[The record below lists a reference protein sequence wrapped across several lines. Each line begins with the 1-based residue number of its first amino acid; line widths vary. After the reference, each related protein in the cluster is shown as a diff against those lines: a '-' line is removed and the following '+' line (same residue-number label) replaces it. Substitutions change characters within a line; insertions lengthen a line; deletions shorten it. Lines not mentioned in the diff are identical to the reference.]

1 MIGTL
6 QALRFIFMMM
16 IFMSH
21 FTYNDICAFDAG
33 GDCGVAFFF
42 MLSGFVCSL
51 SYGQSIRNGSFCYG
65 RFMWKRL
72 KKFYPIHLLCLML
85 FLLVN
90 HAVLDTKV
98 LLNML
103 LLQSWVPDPNWYF
116 SCNSVSWFLSSLL
129 FCYMVFPLV
138 YRLLSKRLTLLI
150 LIVYTIVC
158 WLTPYDCVNAILY
171 VFPLVRLV
179 DFYLGML
186 LCQVYEQKSGMYINT
201 GIELLLVV
209 LLSLS
214 LVVYPFVD
222 AKLRNAPMYWVVL
235 MPLIIVF
242 AHEKGAVS
250 RLLSSRPMLFL
261 GSLTLPLFLTHR
273 MLIDIITHH
282 LPEIPSV
289 LMLGACL
296 IITFVISWGA
306 QMCFSK
312 LIRL

>member
-1 MIGTL
+1 
-6 QALRFIFMMM
+6 
-16 IFMSH
+16 
-21 FTYNDICAFDAG
+21 
-33 GDCGVAFFF
+33 
-42 MLSGFVCSL
+42 
-51 SYGQSIRNGSFCYG
+51 
-65 RFMWKRL
+65 
-72 KKFYPIHLLCLML
+72 
-85 FLLVN
+85 
-90 HAVLDTKV
+90 
-98 LLNML
+98 
-103 LLQSWVPDPNWYF
+103 
-116 SCNSVSWFLSSLL
+116 
-129 FCYMVFPLV
+129 
-138 YRLLSKRLTLLI
+138 
-150 LIVYTIVC
+150 
-158 WLTPYDCVNAILY
+158 

-186 LCQVYEQKSGMYINT
+186 LCQVYEQKSGLYINT

-209 LLSLS
+209 LLSLL